1 MFNISGQ
8 NVNFV
13 PGGPRKTGTLF
24 VRLIYIRLYFIKY

>member
-8 NVNFV
+8 NVV
-13 PGGPRKTGTLF
+13 PGGPKKQTGTLF